1 MRTPIIA
8 YIATLVVMAIMDGAW
23 LSFATA
29 KLYKPGIGHLMAANP
44 VWPAAVIFY
53 LMYAAGVTY
62 LIVLPAVAGGGAGS
76 ALLRGAVLGLV
87 AYGTYDLTSL
97 AIMNGWPVYITVA
110 DMVWGAVLTG
120 VAAFLATLVTQKF
133 G

>member
-1 MRTPIIA
+1 MRTPLIA
-8 YIATLVVMAIMDGAW
+8 YIASLVVMAVMDGAW

-44 VWPAAVIFY
+44 VWPAAVLFY

-62 LIVLPAVAGGGAGS
+62 LVVLPAVAGGGAGP

-97 AIMNGWPVYITVA
+97 AIMSGWPVYITVA

-120 VAAFLATLVTQKF
+120 VTAAAATFVTGKF

>member
-1 MRTPIIA
+1 MRAPIIA
-8 YIATLVVMAIMDGAW
+8 YFASLVVMAIMDGGW

-76 ALLRGAVLGLV
+76 ALVRGAVLGLI

-97 AIMNGWPVYITVA
+97 AIMSGWPAYVTIA
-110 DMVWGAVLTG
+110 DMVWGTVLTG
-120 VAAFLATLVTQKF
+120 VTAALATLATQKF